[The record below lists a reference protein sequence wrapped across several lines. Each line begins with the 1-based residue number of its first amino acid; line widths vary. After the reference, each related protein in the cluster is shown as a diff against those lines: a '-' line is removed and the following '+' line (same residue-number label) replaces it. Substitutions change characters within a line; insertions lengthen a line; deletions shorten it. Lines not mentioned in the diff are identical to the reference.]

1 MNLDRFLRG
10 FPRIG
15 DFSRK
20 SIILLFAYYLR
31 RYTGATQF
39 KMSDIRDC
47 FSTSNLRIPSDLS
60 RLLKRLSTGRASP
73 LIRGRQGSFALSA
86 HGVSEVEAILPE
98 TVVVSSGAGSFL
110 DAAIPHLKRVL
121 VKVSDEQRREFI
133 AEAISCLGVGA
144 KRATITMT
152 WLAVIDHLHEFVFKH
167 HLSTFNAALARRPD
181 RLSKL
186 SVSSRDD
193 FGEMRE
199 AQFIEVCRSAGVI
212 TRDVR
217 KLLDEKLGFRNSCAH
232 PSSLIVGDTK
242 VVSFIEDLVDNA
254 VSKHAI

>member
-1 MNLDRFLRG
+1 MSLEQFLSG

-20 SIILLFAYYLR
+20 SVILLFAYYLR

-39 KMSDIRDC
+39 NMADIRDC
-47 FSTSNLRIPSDLS
+47 FSKSNLRIPSDLGK
-60 RLLKRLSTGRASP
+60 LLKSLSTGRASP
-73 LIRGRQGSFALSA
+73 LIRGRQSSFALSA
-86 HGVSEVEAILPE
+86 YGVNEVEAILPG
-98 TVVVSSGAGSFL
+98 TAVVSSGAGSFL

-121 VKVSDEQRREFI
+121 VKVPDEQRREFI

-152 WLAVIDHLHEFVFKH
+152 WLAAIDHMQEFVFKH
-167 HLSTFNAALARRPD
+167 HLSVFNAALTRRSD

-186 SVSSRDD
+186 SVSYRDD
-193 FGEMRE
+193 FGEMKE
-199 AQFIEVCRSAGVI
+199 SQFIEVCRSAGII
-212 TRDVR
+212 TGDVR

-232 PSSLIVGDTK
+232 PSSIIIGDTK
-242 VVSFIEDLVDNA
+242 VVSFIEDLVDNV
-254 VSKHAI
+254 VSKHAL